1 MEQLSLF
8 YEAAPMPPMAPDPP
22 ELDPV
27 LDIASWTDEEV
38 ERFAWGLLERTL
50 EQLFAPQA
58 GPATRRD
65 ILEWVQEEGSHALS
79 FEGLVRGLGLD
90 PVAMREAIFEAIHLV
105 DDGWAASA

>member
-1 MEQLSLF
+1 MEQLALF
-8 YEAAPMPPMAPDPP
+8 CQADPFPPPAPDPP

-38 ERFAWGLLERTL
+38 EQFTWGLLERTL
-50 EQLFAPQA
+50 EQLFSPHA

-65 ILEWVQEEGSHALS
+65 ILEWVQEKGSHALS

-90 PVAMREAIFEAIHLV
+90 PEAMREAIFEAIHLV